1 LKKILVLGSE
11 GQIGKHLCYFLK
23 QNNYKVY
30 EADLAKSNLYDLRK
44 YKNKKI
50 LNLIKKSDF
59 IFFLAFDVGGSRYLK
74 NYQNTYNFLINN
86 LLIISNTFELLRNKK
101 FVFASSQMS
110 NMNYSS
116 YGVLK
121 KVGELVCDSLN
132 CISVRFWNVYGVE
145 RDLKKSHVIT
155 DFILGGL
162 KFKKIHMLTNGQE
175 KRDFLH
181 VDDACSGL
189 EIIMKNF
196 AKLKKFKTIDLNY
209 GKYTKIIRVAKII
222 QKCFKAKNKIVKITK
237 SGNKDLIQLN
247 RKNKSIKNIFFHKHW
262 KAKISLEK
270 GIKNIFNYYYKK

>member
-11 GQIGKHLCYFLK
+11 GQIGKNLCYFLK
-23 QNNYKVY
+23 KKNYKVY
-30 EADLAKSNLYDLRK
+30 EADLVKSNQYDLRK

-50 LNLIKKSDF
+50 LGLIKKSDF

-74 NYQNTYNFLINN
+74 SYQNTYNFLINN
-86 LLIISNTFELLRNKK
+86 LLIMSNTFQILKNKK
-101 FVFASSQMS
+101 FIFASSQMS

-121 KVGELVCDSLN
+121 KVGEIVCSSLS

-155 DFILGGL
+155 DFILAGS
-162 KFKKIHMLTNGQE
+162 KFKKISMLTNGQE

-189 EIIMKNF
+189 EVVMKNF
-196 AKLKKFKTIDLNY
+196 EKLKKFKTIDLNY
-209 GKYTKIIRVAKII
+209 GRYTKIIEVAKII
-222 QKCFKAKNKIVKITK
+222 QKCFKDKNKIVKILRSK
-237 SGNKDLIQLN
+237 KKDLIQFN
-247 RKNKSIKNIFFHKHW
+247 KKNKS
-262 KAKISLEK
+262 
-270 GIKNIFNYYYKK
+270 KK

>member
-1 LKKILVLGSE
+1 MKKILVLGSE

-23 QNNYKVY
+23 KKNYKVY
-30 EADLAKSNLYDLRK
+30 EADLVKSNLYDLRK

-50 LNLIKKSDF
+50 LGLIKKSDF

-74 NYQNTYNFLINN
+74 SYQNTYNFLINN
-86 LLIISNTFELLRNKK
+86 LLIMSNTFQILKNKK
-101 FVFASSQMS
+101 FIFASSQMS

-121 KVGELVCDSLN
+121 KVGEIVCSSLS

-155 DFILGGL
+155 DFILAGS
-162 KFKKIHMLTNGQE
+162 KFKKISMLTNGQE

-189 EIIMKNF
+189 EVVMKNF
-196 AKLKKFKTIDLNY
+196 EELKKFKTIDLNY
-209 GKYTKIIRVAKII
+209 GRYTKIIEVAKII
-222 QKCFKAKNKIVKITK
+222 QKCFKDKNKIVKILRSK
-237 SGNKDLIQLN
+237 KKDLIQFN
-247 RKNKSIKNIFFHKHW
+247 KKNKSSKNNFFKNHW
-262 KAKISLEK
+262 KPKISLEV
-270 GIKNIFNYYYKK
+270 GIKNIFNYYIK

>member
-23 QNNYKVY
+23 KKNYKVY
-30 EADLAKSNLYDLRK
+30 EADLVKSSLHDLRK

-50 LNLIKKSDF
+50 MSLIKKSDF

-74 NYQNTYNFLINN
+74 SYQNTYNFLINN
-86 LLIISNTFELLRNKK
+86 LLIMSNTFQILKNKK
-101 FVFASSQMS
+101 FIFASSQMS

-121 KVGELVCDSLN
+121 KVGEIVCSSLS

-155 DFILGGL
+155 DFILAGS
-162 KFKKIHMLTNGQE
+162 KFKKISMLTNGQE

-189 EIIMKNF
+189 EVVMKNF
-196 AKLKKFKTIDLNY
+196 EKLKKFKAIDLNY
-209 GKYTKIIRVAKII
+209 GRYTKIIEVAKII
-222 QKCFKAKNKIVKITK
+222 QKCFKDKNKIVKILRSK
-237 SGNKDLIQLN
+237 KKDLIQFN
-247 RKNKSIKNIFFHKHW
+247 KKNKSLKNNFFKNHW
-262 KAKISLEK
+262 KPKISLEV
-270 GIKNIFNYYYKK
+270 GIKNIFNYYIK

>member
-23 QNNYKVY
+23 KKNYKVY
-30 EADLAKSNLYDLRK
+30 EADLVKSNLYDLRK

-50 LNLIKKSDF
+50 LGLIKKSDF

-74 NYQNTYNFLINN
+74 SYQNTYNFLINN
-86 LLIISNTFELLRNKK
+86 LLIMSNTFQILKNKK
-101 FVFASSQMS
+101 FIFASSQMS

-121 KVGELVCDSLN
+121 KVGEIVCSSLS

-155 DFILGGL
+155 DFILAGS
-162 KFKKIHMLTNGQE
+162 KFKKISMLTNGQE

-189 EIIMKNF
+189 EVVMKNF
-196 AKLKKFKTIDLNY
+196 EELKKFKTIDLNY
-209 GKYTKIIRVAKII
+209 GRYTKIIEVAKII
-222 QKCFKAKNKIVKITK
+222 QKCFKDKNKIVKILRSK
-237 SGNKDLIQLN
+237 KKDLIQFN
-247 RKNKSIKNIFFHKHW
+247 KKNKSSKNNFFKNHW
-262 KAKISLEK
+262 KPKISLEA
-270 GIKNIFNYYYKK
+270 GIKNIFNYYIK

>member
-1 LKKILVLGSE
+1 MKKILVLGSE

-23 QNNYKVY
+23 KKNYKVY
-30 EADLAKSNLYDLRK
+30 EADLVKSNLYDLRK

-50 LNLIKKSDF
+50 LGLIKKSDF

-74 NYQNTYNFLINN
+74 SYQNTYNFLINN
-86 LLIISNTFELLRNKK
+86 LLIMSNTFQILKNKK
-101 FVFASSQMS
+101 FIFASSQMS

-121 KVGELVCDSLN
+121 KVGEIVCSSLS

-155 DFILGGL
+155 DFILAGS
-162 KFKKIHMLTNGQE
+162 KFKKISMLTNGQE

-189 EIIMKNF
+189 EVVMKNF
-196 AKLKKFKTIDLNY
+196 EELKKFKTIDLNY
-209 GKYTKIIRVAKII
+209 GRYTKIIEVAKII
-222 QKCFKAKNKIVKITK
+222 QKCFKDKNKIVKILRSK
-237 SGNKDLIQLN
+237 KKDLIQFN
-247 RKNKSIKNIFFHKHW
+247 KKNKSSKNNFFKNHW
-262 KAKISLEK
+262 KPKISLEA
-270 GIKNIFNYYYKK
+270 GIKNIFNYYIK

>member
-23 QNNYKVY
+23 KKNYKVY
-30 EADLAKSNLYDLRK
+30 EADLVKSNLYDLRK

-50 LNLIKKSDF
+50 LGLIKKSDF

-74 NYQNTYNFLINN
+74 SYQNTYNFLINN
-86 LLIISNTFELLRNKK
+86 LLIMSNTFQILKNKK
-101 FVFASSQMS
+101 FIFASSQMS

-121 KVGELVCDSLN
+121 KVGEIVCSSLS

-155 DFILGGL
+155 DFILAGS
-162 KFKKIHMLTNGQE
+162 KFKKISMLTNGQE

-189 EIIMKNF
+189 EVVMKNF
-196 AKLKKFKTIDLNY
+196 EELKKFKTIDLNY
-209 GKYTKIIRVAKII
+209 GRYTKIIEVAKII
-222 QKCFKAKNKIVKITK
+222 QKCFKDKNKIVKILRSK
-237 SGNKDLIQLN
+237 KKDLIQFN
-247 RKNKSIKNIFFHKHW
+247 KKNKSSKNNFFKNHW
-262 KAKISLEK
+262 KPKISLEV
-270 GIKNIFNYYYKK
+270 GIKNIFNYYIK

>member
-1 LKKILVLGSE
+1 MKKILVLGSE

-23 QNNYKVY
+23 KKNYKVY
-30 EADLAKSNLYDLRK
+30 EADLVKSNQYDLRK

-50 LNLIKKSDF
+50 LGLIKKSDF

-74 NYQNTYNFLINN
+74 SYQNTYNFLINN
-86 LLIISNTFELLRNKK
+86 LLIMSNTFQILKNKK
-101 FVFASSQMS
+101 FIFASSQMS

-121 KVGELVCDSLN
+121 KVGEIVCSSLS

-155 DFILGGL
+155 DFILAGS
-162 KFKKIHMLTNGQE
+162 KFKKISMLTNGQE

-189 EIIMKNF
+189 EVVMKNF
-196 AKLKKFKTIDLNY
+196 EKLKKFKAIDLNY
-209 GKYTKIIRVAKII
+209 GRYTKIIEVAKII
-222 QKCFKAKNKIVKITK
+222 QKCFKDKNKIVKILRSK
-237 SGNKDLIQLN
+237 KKDLIQFN
-247 RKNKSIKNIFFHKHW
+247 KKNKSLKNNFFKNHW
-262 KAKISLEK
+262 KPKISLEV
-270 GIKNIFNYYYKK
+270 GIKNIFNYYIK

>member
-23 QNNYKVY
+23 KKNYKVY
-30 EADLAKSNLYDLRK
+30 EADLVKSNQYDLRK

-50 LNLIKKSDF
+50 LGLIKKSDF

-74 NYQNTYNFLINN
+74 SYQNTYNFLINN
-86 LLIISNTFELLRNKK
+86 LLIMSNTFQILKNKK
-101 FVFASSQMS
+101 FIFASSQMS

-121 KVGELVCDSLN
+121 KVGEIVCSSLS

-155 DFILGGL
+155 DFILAGS
-162 KFKKIHMLTNGQE
+162 KFKKISMLTNGQE

-189 EIIMKNF
+189 EVVMKNF
-196 AKLKKFKTIDLNY
+196 EKLKKFKAIDLNY
-209 GKYTKIIRVAKII
+209 GRYTKIIEVAKII
-222 QKCFKAKNKIVKITK
+222 QKCFKDKNKIVKILRSK
-237 SGNKDLIQLN
+237 KKDLIQFN
-247 RKNKSIKNIFFHKHW
+247 KKNKSLKNNFFKNHW
-262 KAKISLEK
+262 KPKISLEV
-270 GIKNIFNYYYKK
+270 GIKNIFNYYIK